1 MGVHK
6 IGLLCTFVKA
16 KSTNQNQ
23 SKYISLLLKVK
34 KNKRTI
40 SVVVHREQFVQSGEE
55 HKQQQ
60 DDELKIRKTKEI
72 LGMKWQLPS
81 YPKAIYREHLRWN
94 LWREEFRQRVR
105 KVSRSGIH

>member
-1 MGVHK
+1 MHIYKSK
-6 IGLLCTFVKA
+6 IN
-16 KSTNQNQ
+16 KSKPEQIYFTLAQ
-23 SKYISLLLKVK
+23 SKK

-81 YPKAIYREHLRWN
+81 YPKAIHREHLRWN